1 MKLISKCKPVPIA
14 TGFKLPKM
22 HGHMDITL
30 TNVKTGEVE
39 EIHHDNIITN
49 AIQYYFANCGFMNY
63 PSIDKA
69 QLVELLM
76 GGIMCFDDVID
87 GDDPSPTTVH
97 APAGLKMTANAAQ
110 GYTSNLDG
118 EQGTATAN
126 TTTTTYNGWQAD
138 GSYLHTYE
146 WNTGQGNGAIS
157 SVCLAGRNYAWAGEG
172 NSTSLR
178 RHGTKADITNL
189 AGGANSHSGVTG
201 YPFNIN
207 LTDSTCHTFA
217 IETRTDQEEQ
227 TYTTGVLRQ
236 YRLPITKLDLRGKPT
251 APVLISEDEVEIDS
265 DLINATCKLTQPL
278 GTKLLIWNNA
288 KASSSSGP
296 LPTWGSNYTQYLWEL
311 SPDGTLTK
319 TTVTNTTGDTLCC
332 LGPAIFDGNYCYF
345 IKTASHQVSG
355 YYYYRADLY
364 ASTVYIWNRTSGVM
378 TKVINPYTIQGAITI
393 GDAFADLNYR
403 NNNYQLGWVFHH
415 GTGEGKIITTGT
427 YPIAIDAVNEDV
439 YPTNANETYLG
450 NMFGTLS
457 PLIRAIGLNL
467 YRDQGYIASI
477 NNLDSPVVKTSE
489 KSMKIT
495 YRITFEEEESNA

>member
-87 GDDPSPTTVH
+87 GDDPSPTTVLV
-97 APAGLKMTANAAQ
+97 PAGLKMTANAAQ
-110 GYTSNLDG
+110 GMTSNVDG

-178 RHGTKADITNL
+178 RHSTKADITNL

-201 YPFNIN
+201 YPFNFD
-207 LTDSTCHTFA
+207 LTNSTCHTFA

-251 APVLISEDEVEIDS
+251 APVLLSEEEIEIDS
-265 DLINATCKLTQPL
+265 DLINTTTNSWRTTNYRMTAQGNNKLY
-278 GTKLLIWNNA
+278 IWNA
-288 KASSSSGP
+288 QSCFAREAH
-296 LPTWGSNYTQYLWEL
+296 LWGNGFTQYLWTI
-311 SPDGTLTK
+311 SPNG
-319 TTVTNTTGDTLCC
+319 TVTKETLVNTSGDDLYGICN
-332 LGPAIFDGNYCYF
+332 AIFDGDYIFF
-345 IKTASHQVSG
+345 IRAIGGTFGTEGGG
-355 YYYYRADLY
+355 YINSQIVY
-364 ASTVYIWNRTSGVM
+364 ALNRTTGVIDKINNPAGGSGFNSSGSCLLIPN
-378 TKVINPYTIQGAITI
+378 KAGFNFY
-393 GDAFADLNYR
+393 
-403 NNNYQLGWVFHH
+403 H
-415 GTGEGKIITTGT
+415 GSLDGKIMTTGD
-427 YPIAIDAVNEDV
+427 YPFVADAILSEC
-439 YPTNANETYLG
+439 YPTNATTTTLG
-450 NMFGTLS
+450 SESPTLS
-457 PLIRAIGLNL
+457 PLIRAIGINL

-495 YRITFEEEESNA
+495 YRITFEEEENE